1 MKLYGIYFSPFV
13 RKVALVA
20 AEKGI
25 EYERGVGGPGN
36 LSEEFLAASPFKKM
50 PALVD
55 GDYSLADSTA
65 ICVYLDAKYPEPAL
79 LPADPQARGRAMW
92 FEEVCDSILFPA
104 AGPMVFNR
112 FVVPKFRGVPGD
124 EEAALKAEEATAPIL
139 DWLEAQAPSAG
150 WFLGDGFSLADI
162 AVASSLRTLMYV
174 GSGAD
179 ATRHPTLA
187 AWYAR
192 VCERPAW
199 QKIAAGE
206 AAGL

>member
-1 MKLYGIYFSPFV
+1 MKLFGIYFSPFV
-13 RKVALVA
+13 RKVALMA

-25 EYERGVGGPGN
+25 EFERGVGGPGN
-36 LSEEFLAASPFKKM
+36 LSEEFVAASPFKKM

-55 GDYSLADSTA
+55 GDFSLADSTA
-65 ICVYLDAKYPEPAL
+65 IAHYLEAKCPDPAM
-79 LPADPQARGRAMW
+79 LPSDPQARGRAVW

-112 FVVPKFRGVPGD
+112 FVVPKFRGVAGD
-124 EEAALKAEEATAPIL
+124 EEAALKSEEATAPIL
-139 DWLEAQAPSAG
+139 DWLETQAPATG
-150 WFLGDGFSLADI
+150 WFVGDSFGLADI
-162 AVASSLRTLMYV
+162 AVASSLRTLIYV

-179 ATRHPTLA
+179 PQRHPVLS

-199 QKIAAGE
+199 RKIAAEE
-206 AAGL
+206 AAG

>member
-13 RKVALVA
+13 RKVALFA
-20 AEKGI
+20 AEKGL

-36 LSEEFLAASPFKKM
+36 HTEEFLAASPFRKM

-55 GDYSLADSTA
+55 GDYALADSTA
-65 ICVYLDAKYPEPAL
+65 IIHYLEAKYPEPAL
-79 LPADPQARGRAMW
+79 LPADPQARGRAVW
-92 FEEVCDSILFPA
+92 FEEVCDSVLFPA

-124 EEAALKAEEATAPIL
+124 EEAALKSEAATAPIL
-139 DWLEAQAPSAG
+139 DWLETQAPAAG
-150 WFLGDGFSLADI
+150 WFLGDTFSLADI

-174 GSGAD
+174 GCGAD
-179 ATRHPTLA
+179 ATRHPVMT

-192 VCERPAW
+192 ACERPAW
-199 QKIAAGE
+199 RKIAAE
-206 AAGL
+206 EDAGL

>member
-1 MKLYGIYFSPFV
+1 MKLYGVFFSPFV
-13 RKVALVA
+13 RKAALVL
-20 AEKGI
+20 AEKGV
-25 EYERGVGGPGN
+25 EFERGTGGPGN
-36 LSEEFLAASPFKKM
+36 LTDEFLAASPFKKM

-65 ICVYLDAKYPEPAL
+65 ICIYLEAKYPAPAL

-124 EEAALKAEEATAPIL
+124 EEAALKSEEAIAPML
-139 DWLEAQAPSAG
+139 DWLETQAPAAG
-150 WFLGDGFSLADI
+150 WFVGDSFTLADI
-162 AVASSLRTLMYV
+162 AVASSLRTLLYV

-179 ATRHPTLA
+179 AQRHPALA

-192 VCERPAW
+192 VCDRPAW
-199 QKIAAGE
+199 RKIAAEE